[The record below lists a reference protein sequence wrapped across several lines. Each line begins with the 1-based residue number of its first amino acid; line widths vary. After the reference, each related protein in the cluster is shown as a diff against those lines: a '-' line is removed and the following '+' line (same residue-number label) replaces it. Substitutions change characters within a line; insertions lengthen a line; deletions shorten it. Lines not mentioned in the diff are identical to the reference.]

1 VKFVIDNI
9 KNIVWNLSCFDNLVI
24 LITKKRVI
32 TALVRT
38 YMSCVFSDAM
48 NDFVVRKKQEL
59 IILLQYKIQH
69 LILSYKLTF
78 TSNDSSKVDKTLI
91 TEELFKYL
99 KRSLYTV
106 SSAFLCLFN
115 HFDFADIC
123 WQIKSELKDT

>member
-1 VKFVIDNI
+1 
-9 KNIVWNLSCFDNLVI
+9 
-24 LITKKRVI
+24 
-32 TALVRT
+32 
-38 YMSCVFSDAM
+38 MSCVFSDAM

-106 SSAFLCLFN
+106 SSAFLYLFN

-123 WQIKSELKDT
+123 